1 MYISEFDIFKK
12 WHTLYHVDSV
22 IRETSDIVDDGL
34 ARIFVNTEIND
45 GTDVSELMSCF
56 KQKQVNNSKFPIFSN
71 RMDFLKNAEGGLNA
85 VCEVM
90 ERYEKIAAEKAE
102 KEATEKANIRAIITM
117 IEFNIPKDDILTRY
131 SKDEYNQA
139 MEEINKNI

>member
-1 MYISEFDIFKK
+1 MGDGTKCNIEVQRADNDDQLKRVRFNASSI
-12 WHTLYHVDSV
+12 
-22 IRETSDIVDDGL
+22 IV
-34 ARIFVNTEIND
+34 
-45 GTDVSELMSCF
+45 TDVSELMSCF

-90 ERYEKIAAEKAE
+90 ERYEKIAAEKA
-102 KEATEKANIRAIITM
+102 AEKANIRAVISMITT
-117 IEFNIPKDDILTRY
+117 FHATKAQILKLY
-131 SKDEYNQA
+131 SEDEYNQA